1 LDSLCGSSSVAAV
14 TAHAGLLTSDAI
26 EYDERMGAVQMSARI
41 GAMIVHAA
49 SAAGV
54 RASDLQRAT
63 GFDPATAADPD
74 ARISLALEE
83 RLWNEAAQRSGD
95 DDFGLHAAEAM
106 RPGMFDVLDYVTRTA
121 PTARAALERLA
132 RYNRLEHDVAVFSII
147 DAPDVTRVEHA
158 FSVADVQC
166 RHSAEFTLASIVVV
180 GGQITGQPLR
190 ARAVEFRH
198 AAPRTTREHARVF
211 GAVPSFDARMNAI
224 ELDPAA
230 LARPVPAADPM
241 LLKVIERHADA
252 ALAALPVQPDT
263 TIERVRN
270 LLAGALREGAA
281 SLASVAEQLHMSE
294 RSLQRRLAEENATF
308 DSVLDELRHSL
319 ALRYLAER
327 QIAISEVAYLVGYS
341 EPSAFHRAF
350 KRWTGS
356 TPTELRR
363 RVA

>member
-1 LDSLCGSSSVAAV
+1 M
-14 TAHAGLLTSDAI
+14 TAGAGLLTSDAI
-26 EYDERMGAVQMSARI
+26 EYDRRMGAVQMSARI

-54 RASDLQRAT
+54 PPRDLQRAT
-63 GFDPATAADPD
+63 GFDPAAAADPD
-74 ARISLALEE
+74 ARISLELEE
-83 RLWNEAAQRSGD
+83 RLWNEAAHLSKD
-95 DDFGLHAAEAM
+95 DEFGLHAAEAM

-121 PTARAALERLA
+121 PTARAALERIA

-166 RHSAEFTLASIVVV
+166 RHSAEFTLAALVVV
-180 GGQITGQPLR
+180 GGQITGLPLR

-198 AAPRTTREHARVF
+198 AAPPTTREHARIF
-211 GAVPSFDARMNAI
+211 GAVPSFGARVNAL

-241 LLKVIERHADA
+241 LSKVVERHAEA
-252 ALAALPVQPDT
+252 LLAALPVQAGT

-270 LLAGALREGAA
+270 LLAAALREGAA
-281 SLASVAEQLHMSE
+281 SLAEIAEQLHMSE

-308 DSVLDELRHSL
+308 DTVLDELRHSL
-319 ALRYLAER
+319 SLRYLAER